1 MPENRKQ
8 DRRLWLNGP
17 STPCNSIPEENQAPW
32 RLVLLGAPGVGKG
45 TQAELLNHQLRAC
58 HLSTGDVFRTA
69 GTKQD
74 CDQSPAIRE
83 AVAHMRRGELVPDT
97 TVWAIIRERRACLNC
112 GGGFVLDGF
121 PRTLN
126 QAESLQKLME
136 EEGIALDAVVSYELP
151 FDAIVA
157 RLGGRRTCAKCKAVY
172 HVTERPPKIAS
183 KCDKCGGELL
193 QREDDRPES
202 VAVRLETYN
211 RSTAPLIDFYR
222 KLGQL
227 VQIPAHGSPDQI
239 CARTITELE
248 RRRVSQ
254 LSYVSMHEF

>member
-1 MPENRKQ
+1 
-8 DRRLWLNGP
+8 
-17 STPCNSIPEENQAPW
+17 
-32 RLVLLGAPGVGKG
+32 
-45 TQAELLNHQLRAC
+45 
-58 HLSTGDVFRTA
+58 
-69 GTKQD
+69 
-74 CDQSPAIRE
+74 
-83 AVAHMRRGELVPDT
+83 MRRGELVPDT